1 LGRGNIPTTKQPNF
15 SAVEAS
21 QRELPA
27 V

>member
-1 LGRGNIPTTKQPNF
+1 LGRGNIPTTKQPGF
-15 SAVEAS
+15 SSVEAS